1 MLSNISTRSV
11 YVLYVYDALLCEEK
25 DKTVVMET
33 MNRIILEHGVK
44 TCVNKDT
51 SLKIDVDCFIVGVAT
66 EGVNE
71 AEAVTMDT
79 NTKRITID
87 EFFKR
92 FRIKYG
98 NYVTETSLD
107 ISYDILSNDFD
118 FIDEVT
124 EEYKTMCV
132 VET

>member
-44 TCVNKDT
+44 TCVKDT
-51 SLKIDVDCFIVGVAT
+51 SPKIDVDCSIVGVAT
-66 EGVNE
+66 KGVNE